1 MLEKTKLSCKAN
13 LHHQWENQEARMRD
27 CRKLIEKYLSNFDD
41 FHAMIIKGDMKAI
54 HKEID
59 ELSDEKQGKL
69 LTELKALPGKSDI
82 LIGTN
87 YLQAL
92 TKYKDYKK
100 TVLSMEYKVEEH
112 CDQFTSFVNRKLSAF
127 ENRIEAKSMTPQYE
141 PTTNDDFN
149 GIQRKI

>member
-1 MLEKTKLSCKAN
+1 M
-13 LHHQWENQEARMRD
+13 D
-27 CRKLIEKYLSNFDD
+27 CRKLIEKYLSNFDEI
-41 FHAMIIKGDMKAI
+41 HAMIIKVDMEEI

-69 LTELKALPGKSDI
+69 LTELKALPGKSGI

-92 TKYKDYKK
+92 TKYKDYKR
-100 TVLSMEYKVEEH
+100 TALSMTYKVEEH